1 MQSLSGRRYTSS
13 NDVGRAMSIDELRA
27 QARRRL
33 PRFVF
38 EYLDG
43 GAEDE
48 VTLRRNREVFEQL
61 QFLPRTLVAA
71 GAVDMSTQIFGRPT
85 ASPMMIAPVG
95 FCGLLARDGDL
106 AMARAAAAF
115 GMAFVQ
121 STVSNT
127 RLETVAEIE
136 GLRRWMQLYVFRSR
150 DSMETLVRR
159 AEVAGCEALVVTTDA
174 TVFGNREWDRRNYRV
189 GTDPSLRNKI
199 ETLRHP
205 RWLREVALP
214 GVPPFANLLDMI
226 PPEQRTLAG
235 SATWTRY
242 EVDPNLD
249 WARLAW
255 LRSIWRGR
263 LVIKGVLSVEDA
275 ARARDVGADG
285 IVLTNHG
292 GRQLDG
298 VVSPMTV
305 LPEIAARFSGDL
317 TILIDSGFRRGTDV
331 VKALALGAHA
341 VLIGRAAAYGLAAGG
356 EAGASR
362 ALTILHDEVRRTLA
376 LLGRPTLA
384 QLGPDCILQMRER
397 RFEEQIDGEQAG
409 SEKQL

>member
-1 MQSLSGRRYTSS
+1 
-13 NDVGRAMSIDELRA
+13 
-27 QARRRL
+27 
-33 PRFVF
+33 
-38 EYLDG
+38 
-43 GAEDE
+43 
-48 VTLRRNREVFEQL
+48 
-61 QFLPRTLVAA
+61 
-71 GAVDMSTQIFGRPT
+71 VDMSTQIFGRPT
-85 ASPMMIAPVG
+85 ASPMMIAPVC